1 MVGTTCIQ
9 PADVVKVRLQLLGE
23 GSKGAKAAGPIS
35 VARGIV
41 AQGKVTDL
49 WAGLSAGYF
58 RQLSYG
64 MLRLGFFDRFLA
76 IVETRAEGQGR
87 KVTFAERAAASLSAG
102 GLAAGIAN
110 PAEVALIRMQSD
122 GMKPAAERANYRSV
136 IDALVRVARNEGVKG
151 LWSGS
156 SPTIIRAMAAN
167 FGQLAFFSQSK
178 SLLKEHTSLS
188 FQNQTFAAA
197 TIAGFFAAFFSLPL
211 DFVKTRL
218 QRGGYGPGG
227 KPVYRGLADCAIR
240 ALKEEGPLRF
250 YRGFGTYFVRIAPH
264 TVITLYVADNLKAL
278 LL

>member
-1 MVGTTCIQ
+1 MFPGIQ
-9 PADVVKVRLQLLGE
+9 PADVVKVRIQLAGE
-23 GSKGAKAAGPIS
+23 GNKSVKSASPIS
-35 VARGIV
+35 VARNIV
-41 AQGKVTDL
+41 AQGRVTDL
-49 WAGLSAGYF
+49 WAGLSAGYL

-64 MLRLGFFDRFLA
+64 MLRLGFFDVFLG
-76 IVETRAEGQGR
+76 VAESNAQKYGR
-87 KVTFAERAAASLSAG
+87 KLTFAERAAASLSAG

-122 GMKPAAERANYRSV
+122 GMKPKNQRANYRSV
-136 IDALVRVARNEGVKG
+136 VDALVRVSRNEGIKG

-156 SPTIIRAMAAN
+156 YPTIIRAMATN

-178 SLLKEHTSLS
+178 ALLKEHTNLS
-188 FQNQTFAAA
+188 FQNQTFAAS
-197 TIAGFFAAFFSLPL
+197 TIAGFFAAFFSLPF

-218 QRGGYGPGG
+218 QRGGTGPDG
-227 KPVYRGLADCAIR
+227 KPVYRGMMDCAMK

-278 LL
+278 LK